1 MAEKHTHS
9 EPSGKIW
16 TKGELSTSFYYSC
29 VYGINCLKVS
39 IFNPIHTSIIIHTA
53 RTLYFVC
60 FQAKIPA
67 WKIKKK
73 YKYIYRYYIPID
85 FSRYW
90 KKICLKK
97 VFKHQ
102 LCVSNASIVSST
114 IIRFKTRL
122 FIFAFWLRTRK
133 YFLMNTII
141 VYTLFNEQNYF
152 F

>member
-73 YKYIYRYYIPID
+73 YKYIYRYYISTFQGSIG
-85 FSRYW
+85 
-90 KKICLKK
+90 KKSVWTKI
-97 VFKHQ
+97 FKQQ

-114 IIRFKTRL
+114 IIRFITIL
-122 FIFAFWLRTRK
+122 FIFASDSELENIFWWTQVLLFFMNV
-133 YFLMNTII
+133 YFIS
-141 VYTLFNEQNYF
+141 F
-152 F
+152 

>member
-67 WKIKKK
+67 WKIKKSISISIGI
-73 YKYIYRYYIPID
+73 IYRLFKVVLEKNLSEKKCSSINSASVMLLL
-85 FSRYW
+85 SRLLLG
-90 KKICLKK
+90 LKQDYL
-97 VFKHQ
+97 FLLSDSELENIFWWTQ
-102 LCVSNASIVSST
+102 L
-114 IIRFKTRL
+114 
-122 FIFAFWLRTRK
+122 
-133 YFLMNTII
+133 
-141 VYTLFNEQNYF
+141 
-152 F
+152 